1 MKGLLIK
8 DFKLLLM
15 QKNFFI
21 LFIGIAIIMA
31 ATTNDVSFI
40 IGYLT
45 FIIPL
50 FSLST
55 ISYDEFDNGNAFL
68 FTLPFS
74 RTDYVIEKYCF
85 SALLGLCANIISI
98 ALTLAYYLFKG
109 TKPDMEMLLT
119 ALVIF
124 AVMLLMQ
131 AVMIPLQL
139 KFGSEKGRVA
149 VIAVSGVAFLI
160 GIGIFNLLTLLDMN
174 VDELIN
180 TVASIRSEIIAV
192 IAIIL
197 LAIVLYISFNISNAV
212 MRKKEF

>member
-21 LFIGIAIIMA
+21 VFIGISIIMA
-31 ATTNDVSFI
+31 ATTNDISFI

-45 FIIPL
+45 FIISL

-74 RTDYVIEKYCF
+74 RMDYVIEKYCF
-85 SALLGLCANIISI
+85 SALLGLCANITSI
-98 ALTLAYYLFKG
+98 VLTLAYCLFKG
-109 TKPDMEMLLT
+109 TKPDMEMLFT
-119 ALVIF
+119 ALAIF

-131 AVMIPLQL
+131 AIMIPIQL

-149 VIAVSGVAFLI
+149 IIAISGVAFII
-160 GIGIFNLLTLLDMN
+160 GIGAFKLLTLLDVN
-174 VDELIN
+174 IDELIN
-180 TVASIRSEIIAV
+180 TIASIRTEIIAV
-192 IAIIL
+192 IVIIL
-197 LAIVLYISFNISNAV
+197 LAIVLFISFNISNTI